1 VNGRRQW
8 QEASLH
14 RTKRK
19 EAMARNA
26 RTVRTARKQFL
37 TKYSAIPPQLLL
49 PRAQLTMDTCP
60 PQPLV

>member
-1 VNGRRQW
+1 
-8 QEASLH
+8 
-14 RTKRK
+14 
-19 EAMARNA
+19 MARNA